1 MAEVDVATA
10 FSVGQQFT
18 LRTCPVDATQDLTTW
33 SDIQGEIN
41 SIAALIDA
49 QEEDRRVLNE
59 TCEETRVKFEE
70 NVVECG
76 FESFEP
82 RDYFIS
88 AEDAG
93 LGEVAKGLRAD
104 ISDLEKDLENAFE
117 NI

>member
-1 MAEVDVATA
+1 MVEVDVATA
-10 FSVGQQFT
+10 FSTGQQFT

-59 TCEETRVKFEE
+59 TCEETRITFEE

-76 FESFEP
+76 FDSFEP

-88 AEDAG
+88 TEDRE
-93 LGEVAKGLRAD
+93 LG
-104 ISDLEKDLENAFE
+104 DLA
-117 NI
+117 